1 MKLLICVTSLCDIEP
16 ALKHYNAALS
26 KHAGMKYLS
35 SAKILHHEVDILE
48 TGLGVFQTTYKLT
61 KVLGLQKYHLA
72 LNLCAANAYTAI
84 EPGTIL
90 NIVNEKPGDY
100 GTLANGEW
108 KDFYDTGMMKRE
120 DEPHVRG
127 GFVNLN
133 NSYMNVFI
141 PFKKVVG
148 VSVSHYADKSNY
160 EVRRDKYKAECETI
174 ENLGFVYT
182 CLYEKQNY
190 YSLCV
195 IERSLATNAD
205 NSKLAAAEL
214 NKTLIY
220 LIEKL

>member
-1 MKLLICVTSLCDIEP
+1 MKLLICVTSLCDIED
-16 ALKHYNAALS
+16 ALKHYNVELS
-26 KHAGMKYLS
+26 KHAAMPYLHS
-35 SAKILHHEVDILE
+35 TKILHHEVDIVA
-48 TGLGVFQTTYKLT
+48 TGLGVFQTVYKLT
-61 KVLGLQKYHLA
+61 KVLALQKYHLA
-72 LNLCAANAYTAI
+72 LNLCAGNAYSAI

-100 GTLANGEW
+100 GTMVNGEW
-108 KDFYDTGMMKRE
+108 KDFYDMGMLKRE

-133 NSYMNVFI
+133 NSYMNVFM

-148 VSVSHYADKSNY
+148 VTVNHHSDKNSF
-160 EVRRDKYKAECETI
+160 EARKDRYKAECETI
-174 ENLGFVYT
+174 ENLGFAYT

-195 IERSLATNAD
+195 IERSLATNAE
-205 NSKLAAAEL
+205 NSELAASRL
-214 NKTLIY
+214 NETLID

>member
-16 ALKHYNAALS
+16 ALKHYNAELT
-26 KHAGMKYLS
+26 KHAAMPYLS

-48 TGLGVFQTTYKLT
+48 TGLGVFQTVYKLT

-72 LNLCAANAYTAI
+72 LNLCAGNAYTAT
-84 EPGTIL
+84 EPGTIV

-100 GTLANGEW
+100 GTLRNGEW
-108 KDFYDTGMMKRE
+108 LDFYDIGMMKRE
-120 DEPHVRG
+120 DAPHVRG

-133 NSYMNVFI
+133 NSYMNVFM

-148 VSVSHYADKSNY
+148 VSVSHYADKANY
-160 EVRRDKYKAECETI
+160 EARRDKYKAECETI
-174 ENLGFVYT
+174 ENLGFAYT

-195 IERSLATNAD
+195 IERSLATNTE
-205 NSKLAAAEL
+205 NSVLAAGEL
-214 NKTLIY
+214 NRTLID